1 MHIISRLPLASSISK
16 PKISNSIKLLSVGIG
31 VAGVGG
37 TMTGFEV
44 ALLPDPACD
53 TARSWMEKELPG
65 VAMDNGIVKVLRP
78 EGMSYQVTP
87 STEY

>member
-1 MHIISRLPLASSISK
+1 MA
-16 PKISNSIKLLSVGIG
+16 
-31 VAGVGG
+31 VAGAGG
-37 TMTGFEV
+37 TATGFEDE
-44 ALLPDPACD
+44 LLRDPACD

-78 EGMSYQVTP
+78 EGMSYQVMP

>member
-1 MHIISRLPLASSISK
+1 
-16 PKISNSIKLLSVGIG
+16 
-31 VAGVGG
+31 
-37 TMTGFEV
+37 MTGFEV
-44 ALLPDPACD
+44 ALLLDPACD